1 MKSILQEDKKCFICG
16 SLQVHEHHIYFGA
29 NRKASENNGF
39 KVYLCPAHHNM
50 SNCGVH
56 FNRQLDLQLKQ
67 LCQRKFEETH
77 SREEFMKLIG
87 KNYL

>member
-16 SLQVHEHHIYFGA
+16 SHYVHDHHVYFGA

-39 KVYLCPAHHNM
+39 KVYLCPAHHNL
-50 SNCGVH
+50 SKYGVH
-56 FNRQLDLQLKQ
+56 FNRLLDLELKK
-67 LCQRKFEETH
+67 LCQIKFEETH
-77 SREEFMKLIG
+77 TREEFMKLIG